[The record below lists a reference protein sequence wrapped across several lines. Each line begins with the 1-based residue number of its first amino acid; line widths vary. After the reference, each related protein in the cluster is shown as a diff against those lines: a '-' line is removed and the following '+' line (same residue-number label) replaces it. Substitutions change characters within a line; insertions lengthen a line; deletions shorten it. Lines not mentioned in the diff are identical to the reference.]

1 MCKRMKLD
9 HYLTL
14 YTKTNSKWI
23 KDLEVRP
30 KTIKLLCSKLL
41 DTDLGD
47 DFFNLTPKANAI
59 MKINKW
65 DNIKLKHF
73 YPSKETINRMNTQP
87 SKSEK
92 ICANI
97 SDKRIIAKIYKELI
111 QLNSKKKPNRTN
123 KNIPV
128 KIWAELWID
137 FFKRSQTDD
146 QEVHEKMLKVII
158 RKMKLK
164 KS

>member
-1 MCKRMKLD
+1 M
-9 HYLTL
+9 
-14 YTKTNSKWI
+14 
-23 KDLEVRP
+23 EVRP

-47 DFFNLTPKANAI
+47 DFFNLTPKAKAI

-73 YPSKETINRMNTQP
+73 YPSKETINRMNTEP

-92 ICANI
+92 ICENI

-111 QLNSKKKPNRTN
+111 QLNSKKKQTGQT
-123 KNIPV
+123 
-128 KIWAELWID
+128 KI
-137 FFKRSQTDD
+137 FQ
-146 QEVHEKMLKVII
+146 LKYGQ
-158 RKMKLK
+158 
-164 KS
+164 SCE

>member
-1 MCKRMKLD
+1 
-9 HYLTL
+9 
-14 YTKTNSKWI
+14 
-23 KDLEVRP
+23 
-30 KTIKLLCSKLL
+30 
-41 DTDLGD
+41 
-47 DFFNLTPKANAI
+47 
-59 MKINKW
+59 
-65 DNIKLKHF
+65 
-73 YPSKETINRMNTQP
+73 MNTQP

-146 QEVHEKMLKVII
+146 QEVHEKMLNVII